1 MDTTTY
7 AVAAAVL
14 QSVIQWLK
22 RPFVPEAEFLPFN
35 MSEMARLSYRH
46 YERTLEGRDS
56 GCPKMVSLSLLFF
69 AVIISFCTGQFIRG
83 LLISLWT

>member
-35 MSEMARLSYRH
+35 MSEMARLSYRQFH
-46 YERTLEGRDS
+46 T
-56 GCPKMVSLSLLFF
+56 
-69 AVIISFCTGQFIRG
+69 TGPCNDI
-83 LLISLWT
+83 